1 MANESIRIRTTPGV
15 DKNIRIKLE
24 QDFDFLEILSLKI
37 SQEDLYQTFCANYGV
52 VVGRVILNQGFGV
65 PNAKV
70 SIFIPI
76 TNEDKK
82 NELIKDLYPF
92 KTPYQKNND
101 GIRYNLLLSKTT
113 CVLNTP
119 VGSFPTK
126 QDVLDNDIVLEVFD
140 KYYKYTTKT
149 NNSGDFMLFGVPTGQ
164 QQIHMDVDI
173 SDIGTASVRPYDLI
187 ADGFPENLFE
197 SKVEFKKST
206 NLDSL
211 PQIKTGNKGIE
222 VIPFWGDTE
231 QCEVGITR
239 ADFDTGLNVTTTSL
253 FFGSIFTDSGKMALN
268 RGCNP
273 KNDMGEA
280 DELRTGPGII
290 KMVRVKNIDANDW
303 ANNGTVTPT
312 ELEKFDID
320 GGDLIDD
327 DGVFSYPLPMN
338 IGHVIT
344 DEFGM
349 LVPSPDPSIGI
360 PTKAMYRF
368 AMKFAEPPDR
378 PKLRTATILFPSLGR
393 EFDGTKGVTG
403 TPNSS
408 INDANG
414 TEDQRFTD
422 DICEYNTD
430 SSKCGGTVY
439 NQSRIFMDFHTF
451 EWKQIYTIAHFVKK
465 YKKGG
470 NRFSHIGLKNT
481 DVSGKT
487 NLFPYNNS
495 IWKFDIIYYLLAA
508 FVDFYALL
516 LKVFITLIVFC
527 FGFCF
532 SLRVCVYF
540 TVPVIKK
547 NIGGCFNIFS
557 LCFSICPFKWL
568 GDLIGTIHLPAE
580 DCGPP
585 PDNDGWDIDLR
596 NCNTAGGYCGQYKFI
611 DFNGCPSGCGGPCT
625 GTSAKAG
632 VTPDP
637 FPPSAS
643 NNACLQAV
651 EDWRCCVK
659 LNIAESRNV
668 IRRTFND
675 AWVFG
680 TAYLFQFKY
689 KSKKKKNGGTVVE
702 RFCGPGSDQVR
713 GDNYKKNRCCI
724 DTENN
729 DNCDRCLLRGPGDT
743 RGHQYTGVYGY
754 HLTNHNYATS
764 IGKTGAVDLED
775 IIYCNAL
782 ASTKIVSLGRTEMC
796 EETLEQ
802 IELAAKA
809 SQAASEY
816 AQKPQF
822 YTGTFNEQGWDV
834 GYWTQQLSES
844 SYQDPRD
851 VLLYLSHHYDCKL
864 NTMFDKQQG
873 CHEYEMRDY
882 AYFFMKEVSKIYNDV
897 VTTTDNLGSDTFNPL
912 SDSNPIANSPA
923 VDSQDPSS
931 YVAVN
936 GGFEVDRELANRFS
950 PCGAGGNCVPYKTTY
965 GNWSD
970 VGYWGQQSSG
980 NWTAPGYIELST
992 DNNAFDNV
1000 RNLTSRNNQNTK
1012 SNIPYYYFGINP
1024 GKTAITK
1031 LRKDFFFQ

>member
-52 VVGRVILNQGFGV
+52 VVGRVIINQGFGV

-70 SIFIPI
+70 SVFIPI
-76 TNEDKK
+76 SDEDKK

-92 KTPYQKNND
+92 KTPYQKN
-101 GIRYNLLLSKTT
+101 GEGVRYNLLLSKAT
-113 CVLNTP
+113 CFLNTA

-126 QDVLDNDIVLEVFD
+126 QDVLDNDIILEVFD

-164 QQIHMDVDI
+164 QQLHMDVDI
-173 SDIGTASVRPYDLI
+173 SDIGAASVRPYDLI
-187 ADGFPENLFE
+187 AEGYPENLFQ
-197 SKVEFKKST
+197 SKVEFKKAT

-211 PQIKTGNKGIE
+211 PQIKGGNKGIE

-273 KNDMGEA
+273 RNDMGEE

-290 KMVRVKNIDANDW
+290 KMIRVKEIDPNDW
-303 ANNGTVTPT
+303 ANNSVVTPI

-320 GGDLIDD
+320 GGDLIDN
-327 DGVFSYPLPMN
+327 DGVFSYALPMN

-344 DEFGM
+344 NEFGM
-349 LVPSPDPSIGI
+349 LVPSPNPSIGLA
-360 PTKAMYRF
+360 TKAMYRF
-368 AMKFAEPPDR
+368 AMKLAEPPEN

-393 EFDGTKGVTG
+393 DFDGTRGMVNTG
-403 TPNSS
+403 QLV
-408 INDANG
+408 DANG

-422 DICEYNTD
+422 EICEYNTNP
-430 SSKCGGTVY
+430 SKCGGTVY
-439 NQSRIFMDFHTF
+439 DKSRIFKDFHGF
-451 EWKQIYTIAHFVKK
+451 EWKQIYTIAHFIKK

-470 NRFSHIGLKNT
+470 NRFSHIGIKNT
-481 DVSGKT
+481 DVSGQT

-540 TVPVIKK
+540 TIFKQ
-547 NIGGCFNIFS
+547 NIGGCFNIYS
-557 LCFSICPFKWL
+557 ICFSICPFKWL
-568 GDLIGTIHLPAE
+568 GDLIGVIHLPAE

-611 DFNGCPSGCGGPCT
+611 DFKGCSSGCGGPCT

-632 VTPDP
+632 VTPSP
-637 FPPSAS
+637 FPPTAS

-659 LNIAESRNV
+659 LNIAENRNV
-668 IRRTFND
+668 IRRNFND

-689 KSKKKKNGGTVVE
+689 KSRKKKSGVIKE
-702 RFCGPGSDQVR
+702 KFCGPGADHVR
-713 GDNYKKNRCCI
+713 GDNYKDNRCCI
-724 DTENN
+724 DTYDNN
-729 DNCDRCLLRGPGDT
+729 SCDRCLLRGPGDT
-743 RGHQYTGVYGY
+743 RTHQYVGIKGY
-754 HLTNHNYATS
+754 HQENHNFATLD
-764 IGKTGAVDLED
+764 GKTGAVDLED

-782 ASTKIVSLGRTEMC
+782 LSTKIVSLGRIEMC
-796 EETLEQ
+796 EETFEQ
-802 IELAAKA
+802 IDIASKA
-809 SQAASEY
+809 GQAVTEY
-816 AQKPQF
+816 TQGPQF

-834 GYWTQQLSES
+834 GYWIQELAETSYES
-844 SYQDPRD
+844 PRD
-851 VLLYLSHHYDCKL
+851 VLLYLAHHYDCKL

-882 AYFFMKEVSKIYNDV
+882 AYFFMKEVSKIYSDV
-897 VTTTDNLGSDTFNPL
+897 RTTTDNLGSETFNPI
-912 SDSNPIANSPA
+912 SDSNPIANSPF
-923 VDSQDPSS
+923 VDSQPGDPSDPQWM
-931 YVAVN
+931 VVN
-936 GGFEVDRELANRFS
+936 GGFAVNQELANRFS
-950 PCGAGGNCVPYKTTY
+950 PCGATGNCIPYKSTY

-970 VGYWGQQSSG
+970 AGYWGS
-980 NWTAPGYIELST
+980 WTTPQYEYLST
-992 DNNAFDNV
+992 DNAAYDNI